1 MIRTLPAVALAA
13 ILSCPAAAQADPHDE
28 TAAAGA
34 PPARTATLTNPAV
47 ATPLADAARRQTAAL
62 ALAPQY
68 DAPIRRPQRRS
79 VTRKILGGIAGG
91 FGGFFLGGYLGAKIE
106 GDDCNCDD
114 PGFKGAIIGA
124 PIGAAA
130 GAIVGALVL

>member
-1 MIRTLPAVALAA
+1 MMRTFPAVALAA
-13 ILSCPAAAQADPHDE
+13 ILACPAAAQAHPPDVE
-28 TAAAGA
+28 AAASA
-34 PPARTATLTNPAV
+34 PPAGTAPRSNEGS
-47 ATPLADAARRQTAAL
+47 ATPLADAARREAAEL
-62 ALAPQY
+62 ALTPQY
-68 DAPIRRPQRRS
+68 DAPLRRPQRRS

-114 PGFKGAIIGA
+114 PGLKGAIIGA